1 MKILV
6 TGGHGYLGGYICQ
19 SLIEAGHEVVS
30 IDVKSDQSS
39 VSKSI
44 LADFSDK
51 MILKTPHYQV
61 IVGDIE
67 QAPYTTVDTIGIDHQ
82 R

>member
-1 MKILV
+1 MIDIL
-6 TGGHGYLGGYICQ
+6 L
-19 SLIEAGHEVVS
+19 L
-30 IDVKSDQSS
+30 
-39 VSKSI
+39 
-44 LADFSDK
+44 LADK
-51 MILKTPHYQV
+51 MILKTPQYQV